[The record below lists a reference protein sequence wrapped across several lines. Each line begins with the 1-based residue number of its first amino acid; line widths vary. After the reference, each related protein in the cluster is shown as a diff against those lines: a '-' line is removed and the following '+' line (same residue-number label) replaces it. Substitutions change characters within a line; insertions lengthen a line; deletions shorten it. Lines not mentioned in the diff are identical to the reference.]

1 MKFRAKEIMA
11 QPKKLVVAW
20 ADTLSHSLAA
30 ESKIIEYLRRQHEI
44 SHHHVHKT
52 CAKHNAK
59 RILLI

>member
-20 ADTLSHSLAA
+20 ADTLSHSLTK
-30 ESKIIEYLRRQHEI
+30 SKIIEYLRRQREI